1 MMGSLREW
9 LTGLIAAAMLVA
21 VADGLIPD
29 GAVRKIAGFTGGL
42 VLLVVLVQPV
52 LHLETDRLRQSFET
66 YAAQIDALEEEF
78 TTQNQSELKGRIE
91 ETTASYICDKAASLG
106 LDCQVSVTAE
116 EGENGVPIPSSA
128 EITGPYQEE
137 LAAYM
142 ESELGIPRDRQI
154 WKGP

>member
-21 VADGLIPD
+21 VADSLIPD

-42 VLLVVLVQPV
+42 ILLVVLVQPV
-52 LHLETDRLRQSFET
+52 LRLETDSLRQNFET

-78 TTQNQSELKGRIE
+78 TAQNQSELKARIE
-91 ETTASYICDKAASLG
+91 DTTASYICDKASSLG
-106 LDCQVSVTAE
+106 LDCQVNVTAE
-116 EGENGVPIPSSA
+116 EGENGVPIPNSV
-128 EITGPYQEE
+128 EIAGPYQEE